1 MPPPS
6 VRDLDVTLHPL
17 CEDDAAKEARLL
29 KQLSDYFDE
38 LESGTISAALAA
50 ADLADDRLI
59 LYQIVG
65 DDLIRR
71 RGSDERFARLRA
83 HGAKLER
90 EFGQS
95 PRLNLMFVDSRTT
108 EEELRR
114 RCKTQNLTCTVVYQ

>member
-90 EFGQS
+90 S
-95 PRLNLMFVDSRTT
+95 KRALAD
-108 EEELRR
+108 LRMR
-114 RCKTQNLTCTVVYQ
+114 MKLRGRISL